1 MQCNWK
7 YKFSYTDF
15 KARNTSGHIN
25 LMFSLMG
32 PSDPNFSKIHIEVLQ
47 KNQIC
52 FYKTLNII
60 QSCSD
65 NKKEAL

>member
-1 MQCNWK
+1 
-7 YKFSYTDF
+7 
-15 KARNTSGHIN
+15 
-25 LMFSLMG
+25 MFSLMG

-65 NKKEAL
+65 NKKEVL